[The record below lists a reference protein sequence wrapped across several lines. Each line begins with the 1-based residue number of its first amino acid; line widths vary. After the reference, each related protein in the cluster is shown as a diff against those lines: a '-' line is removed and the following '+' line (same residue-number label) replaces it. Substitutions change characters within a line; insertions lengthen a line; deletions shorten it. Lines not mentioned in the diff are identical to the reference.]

1 MCSTRVLL
9 VGLTTPEGDALE
21 AALGRVR
28 LEVSRARS
36 APDLWTRLAHLGFEP
51 PTLVFVDLTLP
62 ETLEDGFFGTLRRAL
77 PAASQVAVAERVEG
91 ERAARL
97 LGLGVP
103 SLSLPA
109 SPDAL
114 VDLALKLSFRAP
126 LAVVLEPRTRSDTG
140 DLGELASALDAYAVR
155 RSLSGQQR
163 AILGLYLAGNNDKA
177 IAELCGCAL
186 ATVYEH
192 WRRMAKKAGATHKAD
207 VIADFH
213 RFLTHGAKVSEFHGQ
228 GSEFS

>member
-9 VGLTTPEGDALE
+9 IGLTTAAGDALE
-21 AALGRVR
+21 AALCRVR
-28 LEVSRARS
+28 LEVSRART
-36 APDLWTRLAHLGFEP
+36 APELWTRLAHLGYEP
-51 PTLVFVDLTLP
+51 PTLVFIDLTLP

-77 PAASQVAVAERVEG
+77 PAASLVAVAERVEG

-109 SPDAL
+109 SADVL
-114 VDLALKLSFRAP
+114 VDLALKLSFRGPQA
-126 LAVVLEPRTRSDTG
+126 VLEPRTRADPSG
-140 DLGELASALDAYAVR
+140 IGELASALDAYAALR
-155 RSLSGQQR
+155 NLSGQQR
-163 AILGLYLAGNNDKA
+163 AILRLYLAGNNDKA

-192 WRRMAKKAGATHKAD
+192 WRRMARKADASHKAD